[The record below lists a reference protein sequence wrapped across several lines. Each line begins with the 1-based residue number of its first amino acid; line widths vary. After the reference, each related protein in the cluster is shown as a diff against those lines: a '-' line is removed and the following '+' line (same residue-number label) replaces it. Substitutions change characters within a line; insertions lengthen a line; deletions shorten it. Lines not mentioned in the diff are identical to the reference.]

1 VEAVDNRSYSRR
13 EVSYH
18 PLSRLPAP
26 WRKVVDW
33 VVTLAVAVG
42 FVLAFEAEV
51 AKPYRIP
58 SASMEKTFLCARPTD
73 GCTGSTS
80 DRVLV
85 NRFAYDFGSPQRGQ
99 IVVFTAPPK
108 ANLCDRGDGG
118 TTFVKRLIG
127 LPGETVREDQH
138 GFIWIRH
145 PGAAT
150 WTRLGEPYLSR
161 EARLADRKHFG
172 KSWKV
177 PEGKYFMLGDN
188 RPDSCDSRT
197 WGAVPRNSL
206 IGPVIF
212 TYWPPNR
219 ISYHQG
225 GW

>member
-1 VEAVDNRSYSRR
+1 MSR
-13 EVSYH
+13 H

-26 WRKVVDW
+26 WRRLVDW
-33 VVTLAVAVG
+33 AVTLTVAIG

-58 SASMEKTFLCARPTD
+58 SASMENTLYCGRPAD

-85 NRFAYDFGSPQRGQ
+85 NRLAYRFESPQRGQ
-99 IVVFTAPPK
+99 IVVFHAPSR
-108 ANLCDRGDGG
+108 ANLCAPGDGG

-127 LPGETVREDQH
+127 LPGETVREDH
-138 GFIWIRH
+138 KGFIWIQR
-145 PGAAT
+145 PGTST
-150 WTRLGEPYLSR
+150 WTRLAEPYLSR
-161 EARLADRKHFG
+161 TARLDDSAHFG
-172 KSWKV
+172 KSWQV

-188 RPDSCDSRT
+188 RGNSCDSRR
-197 WGAVPRNSL
+197 WGAVPRSSL

-212 TYWPPNR
+212 TYWPPGR
-219 ISYHQG
+219 ISYHAG